1 MAIAFALCS
10 AVLFGAMTTFIR
22 RALERGADAE
32 EGALAAVLVAF
43 AIAVPFAVVAAAWPG
58 PARLGA
64 TWPFVLAGVMS
75 PGVAQIFVTL
85 ALRDA
90 GASRTSIA
98 FGTAPLVSVV
108 LALTLLGEPLRAAL
122 IVGALLIVAGGLAL
136 AVERDRPEHI
146 RSVGIVYALAGVAL
160 FASRDNLLRWLA
172 RHDAPVAPVS
182 AAVTLGVG
190 VLVTLAWLRRPPSLR
205 SLRAFTPGGAAFG
218 CSYLCLFEAYYRGR
232 VTIVSPLVATE
243 SLWGVLLAATL
254 LRHTELVGR
263 RLVVGAMLVVA
274 GGALIGS
281 FR

>member
-22 RALERGADAE
+22 RALEHGADAD
-32 EGALAAVLVAF
+32 EGAVAAVLIAF
-43 AIAVPFAVVAAAWPG
+43 AIALPVAIVAAAWPG

-64 TWPFVLAGVMS
+64 SWPFVAAGILS

-108 LALTLLGEPLRAAL
+108 LALTLLGEPLRAPL
-122 IVGALLIVAGGLAL
+122 VVGAVLIVAGGLAL
-136 AVERDRPEHI
+136 AAERDRPEHVRPI
-146 RSVGIVYALAGVAL
+146 GLIYALAGVAL

-172 RHDAPVAPVS
+172 RHDAPVAPVA
-182 AAVTLGVG
+182 AAVTLGIG
-190 VLVTLAWLRRPPSLR
+190 VVVTLAWSRRLPTLR
-205 SLRAFTPGGAAFG
+205 SLRSFALGGVAFG
-218 CSYLCLFEAYYRGR
+218 VSYLCLFEAYYRGR
-232 VTIVSPLVATE
+232 VTVVSPLVATE
-243 SLWGVLLAATL
+243 SLWGVLIAATL

-263 RLVVGAMLVVA
+263 RLVAGALLVVA
-274 GGALIGS
+274 GGALIGG